1 MSMER
6 MATAIEGECPVCAAF
21 IRPQAGVEETEI
33 LSCPVCQ
40 SQLVVESRNGGRLR
54 LGEAPAIE
62 EDWGE

>member
-1 MSMER
+1 MSLER
-6 MATAIEGECPVCAAF
+6 IEMALEGECPICAAF

-40 SQLVVESRNGGRLR
+40 SQLVVESRGGGRIR
-54 LGEAPAIE
+54 FGEAPAVE

>member
-1 MSMER
+1 MSMENVEI
-6 MATAIEGECPVCAAF
+6 ALEGECPICAAF

-40 SQLVVESRNGGRLR
+40 SRLVVESLGGGRLG